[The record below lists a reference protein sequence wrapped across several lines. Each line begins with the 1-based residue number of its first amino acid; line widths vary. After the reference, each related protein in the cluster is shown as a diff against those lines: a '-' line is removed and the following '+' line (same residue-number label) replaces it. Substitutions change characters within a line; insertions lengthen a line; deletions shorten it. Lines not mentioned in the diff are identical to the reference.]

1 MLISI
6 MFGQMDDA
14 HLHMTIC
21 MCYGQ
26 TGRREGTN
34 YDEEI
39 CKQGVSGCEAG
50 WHPCMLPQ
58 VMAETHAKVV
68 VKNCSQAITVPACTI
83 PVHSLDSLKLSFK
96 PQLCFRSQ
104 SDAE

>member
-1 MLISI
+1 

-39 CKQGVSGCEAG
+39 CKQGVSGWVWGRLASMHASTGDGRDARKGGGEELFSGYYSTCLHHPSPLAG
-50 WHPCMLPQ
+50 L
-58 VMAETHAKVV
+58 
-68 VKNCSQAITVPACTI
+68 
-83 PVHSLDSLKLSFK
+83 FK
-96 PQLCFRSQ
+96 AQL
-104 SDAE
+104 